1 MLDVLRGL
9 LSPGRADDSFFVPKR
24 SYDDYDYVRS
34 EWIADPEQP
43 ITLQLTAVALVTA
56 LTFLWL
62 LTLIARQVATFV
74 EHQALR
80 RASEDPDREPLMRDR
95 QTAERAGQWAPRF
108 DRASDAL
115 RHALMML
122 LAAIVFV
129 SIPLPYACKVDQPL
143 QPGIPISPGPHCM
156 TCLGNGT
163 TLGTSIISWV
173 FFALAGLW
181 LVLELVVA
189 DATSAALA
197 RTFVGLASFPLI
209 LAIFVVGF
217 KEWAKIGEREV
228 QLGNPHVGSPRR
240 AGFKVANYSSFKRE
254 KKDKQGVNG
263 KDGCIFTASGLLLHN
278 IHPSALTLDVHTTTK
293 TDHTDC
299 LNVKELTAQK
309 EKKEEERE
317 KRCNT
322 PLNGRTEEGKKEGR
336 KQKGKLLAGF
346 LPRASPLHAP
356 EKVSRH
362 RDSLNHSIPLKMD
375 SHRQSRN
382 RHDGPRGRS
391 RSQHNRGRQESPEP
405 FNDRSGRGSSY
416 RASRSSTDSS
426 TWNASRSLSISC
438 SFTRPGRTGLRT
450 VEYRETR
457 QRNEAVR
464 RTTASHIRYSTI
476 STDEEYSLPDN
487 RAPKTRRRESS
498 TDSKASRARSRSRSP
513 SRRWDERHQC
523 YVSTSS
529 RSVPRSASPRRSSSK
544 TEFVPLD
551 REWLPGPESKRI
563 EDSGSKHKFTV
574 MTYNCLAPSLV
585 GSNAY
590 LYRSSQKAHGRSIV
604 EFSTRGP
611 MLIADIVARA
621 SDIVCLQ
628 EVDDRYFSS
637 FFEPQLAAHGYTGT
651 FLRCTGTKT
660 DGSAIL
666 VKSEVFDIVELKH
679 VQFKPYKHN
688 VAVVMILRSKELGRL
703 ICVATTHILWSPKAG
718 EIKMAQ
724 LLDLMR
730 HARDMVEKQEAHTNC
745 TIPFVFTGDLN
756 INPGSFLHEFIVTGE
771 ADMANVDARYM
782 SGQLFRK
789 NWSGLMPLVTFQP
802 SSSTSLYSTSYVSM
816 DMDDDTPAPSSV
828 PPDLAPKETP
838 PPESWFGTTW
848 CSLPARAFGLNANS
862 RGTTPQPSSQIARHP
877 FNFTSVYAPYFDA
890 LTNEPYFT
898 TWHDQVHELVDYIF
912 YGHLK
917 PEARTKTP
925 SLTVDSPKTHTHIEC
940 VRYLKP
946 PAVKETARMP
956 NPRCPSDH
964 VYLLAEFVVRT

>member
-1 MLDVLRGL
+1 MLEVLRGL
-9 LSPGRADDSFFVPKR
+9 LSPGRADDSFFVPNR

-34 EWIADPEQP
+34 EWIA
-43 ITLQLTAVALVTA
+43 VTA

-80 RASEDPDREPLMRDR
+80 RVSEDPDREPLMRDR

-173 FFALAGLW
+173 FFALAALW

-209 LAIFVVGF
+209 LAIFASLSR
-217 KEWAKIGEREV
+217 WT
-228 QLGNPHVGSPRR
+228 L
-240 AGFKVANYSSFKRE
+240 
-254 KKDKQGVNG
+254 
-263 KDGCIFTASGLLLHN
+263 TAS
-278 IHPSALTLDVHTTTK
+278 
-293 TDHTDC
+293 
-299 LNVKELTAQK
+299 
-309 EKKEEERE
+309 
-317 KRCNT
+317 
-322 PLNGRTEEGKKEGR
+322 
-336 KQKGKLLAGF
+336 LATG
-346 LPRASPLHAP
+346 
-356 EKVSRH
+356 
-362 RDSLNHSIPLKMD
+362 
-375 SHRQSRN
+375 
-382 RHDGPRGRS
+382 
-391 RSQHNRGRQESPEP
+391 
-405 FNDRSGRGSSY
+405 
-416 RASRSSTDSS
+416 T
-426 TWNASRSLSISC
+426 
-438 SFTRPGRTGLRT
+438 TGLVVALAPNIT
-450 VEYRETR
+450 VVVKKVLNRSMTGAGVVVPTVLREALLTR
-457 QRNEAVR
+457 QHGTPRVRSPSLALLRARVELVR

-487 RAPKTRRRESS
+487 RAQKTRRRESS

-529 RSVPRSASPRRSSSK
+529 RSVPRRASPRRSSPK

-703 ICVATTHILWSPKAG
+703 IC
-718 EIKMAQ
+718 
-724 LLDLMR
+724 
-730 HARDMVEKQEAHTNC
+730 DMVEKQEAYTNC

-782 SGQLFRK
+782 SGQLFRR

-802 SSSTSLYSTSYVSM
+802 SSSTSLHSTSYVSM

-848 CSLPARAFGLNANS
+848 CSLPVRAFGLNANS
-862 RGTTPQPSSQIARHP
+862 KGTTPQSSSQIARHP
-877 FNFTSVYAPYFDA
+877 FTFTSVYAPYFDA

-925 SLTVDSPKTHTHIEC
+925 SLTVDSIPQTHTHIEC